1 MATLQSNSFLW
12 NIFLTQCISSYTQNW
27 YWSHW
32 SHICFF
38 MHLPSMQPGT
48 KKPAGNHSFWDKLS
62 TISLI
67 ILMLITIMQHWAESI
82 TSRFCRRK
90 TNTLSRFSLRAAT
103 ISLFR
108 GVESPSGNVWIS
120 SERRRKISSTSS
132 TWVGLAEESER
143 NENVDWNNDNHT
155 KQLCIQNG
163 QWPAIISNTGF
174 GDHYKKK
181 LFLSC
186 IWIWPSV

>member
-1 MATLQSNSFLW
+1 
-12 NIFLTQCISSYTQNW
+12 
-27 YWSHW
+27 
-32 SHICFF
+32 
-38 MHLPSMQPGT
+38 
-48 KKPAGNHSFWDKLS
+48 
-62 TISLI
+62 
-67 ILMLITIMQHWAESI
+67 MLITIMQHWAESI

-132 TWVGLAEESER
+132 TWVGLAKESER

-174 GDHYKKK
+174 AVSFLYLNMALCLDDYWMYCQMRYAQHK
-181 LFLSC
+181 LFFFAYSTLYM
-186 IWIWPSV
+186 